1 MPAIKGTLAYIN
13 VLRGRVPAIAVVV
26 GDLHS
31 RAGVERGQVA
41 DEVQEGTAGGISVVA
56 LVALVDVGLVGAV
69 RVESVGSQVQ
79 ANPEVGDLVSHG
91 VPRRVAP
98 RYGAPRVG
106 ISRGRVVWEVKFR
119 GVRSWRHC
127 QVTRQ
132 EE

>member
-56 LVALVDVGLVGAV
+56 LVALVEVGLVGVV

>member
-31 RAGVERGQVA
+31 RAGVERGQVTK
-41 DEVQEGTAGGISVVA
+41 EVQKGTTGGIVVT
-56 LVALVDVGLVGAV
+56 LVALVEVGLVGVV

-79 ANPEVGDLVSHG
+79 ANPEVVDLVGHG

-106 ISRGRVVWEVKFR
+106 ISRGRVVWRVKFR
-119 GVRSWRHC
+119 GVKSWRHC
-127 QVTRQ
+127 QVTQQ